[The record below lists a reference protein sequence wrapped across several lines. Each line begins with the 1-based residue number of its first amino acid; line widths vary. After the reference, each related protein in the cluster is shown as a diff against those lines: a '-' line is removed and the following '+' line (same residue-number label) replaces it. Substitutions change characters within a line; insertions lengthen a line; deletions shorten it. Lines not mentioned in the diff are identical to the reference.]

1 MIKNKIIT
9 AVLDR
14 EKIRK
19 SLKNLVIEEPNFMNE
34 LISELSEDLKKSKKN
49 RLKQIV
55 KEDFEEHDE
64 VFKALA

>member
-1 MIKNKIIT
+1 MT
-9 AVLDR
+9 TVADR

-19 SLKNLVIEEPNFMNE
+19 SLKNLVMEEPNFMNE

-49 RLKQIV
+49 RLEQIM
-55 KEDFEEHDE
+55 KEDFEEYDE

>member
-1 MIKNKIIT
+1 MT
-9 AVLDR
+9 TVSDR

-49 RLKQIV
+49 RLEQIM
-55 KEDFEEHDE
+55 KEDFEEYDE

>member
-1 MIKNKIIT
+1 MT
-9 AVLDR
+9 TVADR

-19 SLKNLVIEEPNFMNE
+19 SLKNLVLEEPHFMND

-49 RLKQIV
+49 RLEQIV
-55 KEDFEEHDE
+55 KEDFEEYDE

>member
-1 MIKNKIIT
+1 MTTIS
-9 AVLDR
+9 DR

-49 RLKQIV
+49 RLEQIV
-55 KEDFEEHDE
+55 KDDFEEYDE

>member
-1 MIKNKIIT
+1 MT
-9 AVLDR
+9 TVADR

-49 RLKQIV
+49 RLEQIV
-55 KEDFEEHDE
+55 KEDFEEYDE

>member
-1 MIKNKIIT
+1 MIKNKIMT

-55 KEDFEEHDE
+55 KEDFEEYDE

>member
-1 MIKNKIIT
+1 MT
-9 AVLDR
+9 TVSDR

-34 LISELSEDLKKSKKN
+34 LISELSEDLKKSTKN
-49 RLKQIV
+49 RLNQIV
-55 KEDFEEHDE
+55 KEDFEEYDE

>member
-1 MIKNKIIT
+1 MT

>member
-1 MIKNKIIT
+1 MT
-9 AVLDR
+9 TVLDR

-49 RLKQIV
+49 RLEQIV
-55 KEDFEEHDE
+55 KEDFEEYGE

>member
-1 MIKNKIIT
+1 MT

-55 KEDFEEHDE
+55 KEDFEEYDE

>member
-1 MIKNKIIT
+1 MT
-9 AVLDR
+9 TVSDR

-55 KEDFEEHDE
+55 KDDFEEYDE

>member
-1 MIKNKIIT
+1 MT

-19 SLKNLVIEEPNFMNE
+19 SFKNLVIEEPNFMNE
-34 LISELSEDLKKSKKN
+34 LISELSEDLKKSTKN
-49 RLKQIV
+49 RLNQIV
-55 KEDFEEHDE
+55 KEDFEEYDE

>member
-1 MIKNKIIT
+1 MT
-9 AVLDR
+9 TVSDR

-49 RLKQIV
+49 RLEQIV
-55 KEDFEEHDE
+55 KDDFEEYDE

>member
-1 MIKNKIIT
+1 MT
-9 AVLDR
+9 TVLDR

-34 LISELSEDLKKSKKN
+34 LISELSEDLKKSKRN
-49 RLKQIV
+49 RLEQIV
-55 KEDFEEHDE
+55 KEDFEEYDE